1 MKYLPGSILNLS
13 IFIWIYR
20 SFEKEI
26 IREVYYCFVAW
37 LIPAYLFLKCSKNS
51 KVKHSTQEFISTN
64 LSLDL
69 FSLTRNLSNQNQNPL
84 FLWEGQKTVFQH
96 GTPVVIY
103 KCIKYWTKS
112 YTSEKQT
119 DKEHILKQLPFI
131 LTCRAFIKVDIL
143 HSSLFLSL
151 PCFSKAST

>member
-1 MKYLPGSILNLS
+1 M
-13 IFIWIYR
+13 
-20 SFEKEI
+20 
-26 IREVYYCFVAW
+26 
-37 LIPAYLFLKCSKNS
+37 PAYLFLKCANNS

-69 FSLTRNLSNQNQNPL
+69 FSLTRNLSNPNPL
-84 FLWEGQKTVFQH
+84 FLREGQKTVFQQ